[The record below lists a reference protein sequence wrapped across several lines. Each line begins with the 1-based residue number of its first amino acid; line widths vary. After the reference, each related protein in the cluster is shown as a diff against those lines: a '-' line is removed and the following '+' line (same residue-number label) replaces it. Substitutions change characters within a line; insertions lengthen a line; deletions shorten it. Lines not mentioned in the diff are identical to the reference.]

1 VSWRA
6 QPTAVGSPLVVAVG
20 GGKGGVGKTLVTA
33 NLAVALADAGHA
45 VVAVDTDLAGANL
58 HSMLG
63 LRPPPGSLT
72 DFLTGREHDVAKLAL
87 DTEIPNL
94 RFVGASGGHPGYAR
108 RRPARGSELA
118 RALASL
124 PCDFVLL
131 DLAAGM
137 HPEVVDFFL
146 LSPHGV
152 LVVTPEPT
160 TVENAYAFLRA
171 ALLRAMEL
179 ALRSSEAK
187 HRVVEAMDPRN
198 ERGIRTTV
206 DLLREIHA
214 LDPEEGERCV
224 ETLELCRPRLLL
236 NQVRSVEDIK
246 LGFSMRSVCR
256 RHFGVEVEYLGYV
269 NHDESARMS
278 VRERRPVVRAFPE
291 SDAAVYLRRIAG
303 KLVGPNP

>member
-1 VSWRA
+1 MSWRTK
-6 QPTAVGSPLVVAVG
+6 PTAAGPPRVVAVG

-33 NLAVALADAGHA
+33 NLAVALAEAGRT

-58 HSMLG
+58 HSVLG

-72 DFLTGREHDVAKLAL
+72 DFLTGREHDVAKLVL

-94 RFVGASGGHPGYAR
+94 RFVGASGGHPGFAR

-118 RALASL
+118 RGLAAL
-124 PCDFVLL
+124 PCDWVLL

-146 LSPHGV
+146 LSPRGL

-171 ALLRAMEL
+171 AILRAMEL
-179 ALRSSEAK
+179 ARRSADAK
-187 HRVVEAMDPRN
+187 RRVVEAMDPRN

-206 DLLREIHA
+206 DLLRDIHA
-214 LDPEEGERCV
+214 LDPQEGERCV
-224 ETLELCRPRLLL
+224 ETLERCRPRLLV

-256 RHFGVEVEYLGYV
+256 RHFGLEVEYLGYV
-269 NHDESARMS
+269 NHDESVRVS
-278 VRERRPVVRAFPE
+278 VRERRPLLRAFPE

-303 KLVGPNP
+303 KLAGIDA